1 MPWVYIICF
10 TLIAAGLLTLFGV
23 RPGDFIDAL
32 FRSQR
37 KSATLTDE
45 LNVLM
50 GTPAKGFFN
59 QDFELKQILKGTG
72 RADRYEAVKR
82 LTLILFAVGGALAL
96 LIGNV
101 YMVPILG
108 IGFSLAPIWYLRS
121 TAASYKKHLNEELET
136 AISVVTTSY
145 LRSGDLMKAVK
156 ENIPYLNPPVKGNF
170 EAFITEAEMLNAN
183 MISAINSLK
192 MKIPNRIFHEW
203 CNTLIQCQSDR
214 NMMNTLTFTVQ
225 KFSDMRIVQTELEAI
240 INEPKREAFA
250 MMFLVLCNIP
260 LLYVLNQNWFE
271 TLIFTLPGKITL
283 AICAAVILFSFTRIM
298 QLSKPIEYKG

>member
-10 TLIAAGLLTLFGV
+10 ALIAAGLLTLFGV

-82 LTLILFAVGGALAL
+82 LSLILFAVGGALAL

-108 IGFSLAPIWYLRS
+108 SDFHSLLF
-121 TAASYKKHLNEELET
+121 
-136 AISVVTTSY
+136 
-145 LRSGDLMKAVK
+145 G
-156 ENIPYLNPPVKGNF
+156 
-170 EAFITEAEMLNAN
+170 
-183 MISAINSLK
+183 
-192 MKIPNRIFHEW
+192 
-203 CNTLIQCQSDR
+203 
-214 NMMNTLTFTVQ
+214 
-225 KFSDMRIVQTELEAI
+225 
-240 INEPKREAFA
+240 
-250 MMFLVLCNIP
+250 
-260 LLYVLNQNWFE
+260 
-271 TLIFTLPGKITL
+271 
-283 AICAAVILFSFTRIM
+283 ICAAPQPVIKAFAKNWKRPSPSSPLPTCAQRT
-298 QLSKPIEYKG
+298 

>member
-10 TLIAAGLLTLFGV
+10 ALIAAGLLTLFGV

-82 LTLILFAVGGALAL
+82 LSLILFAVGGAPGAADWQCVH
-96 LIGNV
+96 G
-101 YMVPILG
+101 PDFRDR
-108 IGFSLAPIWYLRS
+108 FSLAPIWYLRS

-136 AISVVTTSY
+136 AISIITTSY
-145 LRSGDLMKAVK
+145 LRTEDLT
-156 ENIPYLNPPVKGNF
+156 G
-170 EAFITEAEMLNAN
+170 
-183 MISAINSLK
+183 
-192 MKIPNRIFHEW
+192 
-203 CNTLIQCQSDR
+203 QSR
-214 NMMNTLTFTVQ
+214 KTCPTQ
-225 KFSDMRIVQTELEAI
+225 RSR
-240 INEPKREAFA
+240 
-250 MMFLVLCNIP
+250 
-260 LLYVLNQNWFE
+260 
-271 TLIFTLPGKITL
+271 
-283 AICAAVILFSFTRIM
+283 
-298 QLSKPIEYKG
+298 

>member
-10 TLIAAGLLTLFGV
+10 ALIAAGLLTLFGV

-136 AISVVTTSY
+136 AISIITTSY
-145 LRSGDLMKAVK
+145 LRTEDLIRAVK
-156 ENIPYLNPPVKGNF
+156 ENLPYINEPVKANF
-170 EAFITEAEMLNAN
+170 EAFVYEAELINAN
-183 MISAINSLK
+183 TTSAINSLK
-192 MKIPNRIFHEW
+192 MKIPNRVCH
-203 CNTLIQCQSDR
+203 SR
-214 NMMNTLTFTVQ
+214 
-225 KFSDMRIVQTELEAI
+225 
-240 INEPKREAFA
+240 FA
-250 MMFLVLCNIP
+250 RS
-260 LLYVLNQNWFE
+260 
-271 TLIFTLPGKITL
+271 G
-283 AICAAVILFSFTRIM
+283 
-298 QLSKPIEYKG
+298 G